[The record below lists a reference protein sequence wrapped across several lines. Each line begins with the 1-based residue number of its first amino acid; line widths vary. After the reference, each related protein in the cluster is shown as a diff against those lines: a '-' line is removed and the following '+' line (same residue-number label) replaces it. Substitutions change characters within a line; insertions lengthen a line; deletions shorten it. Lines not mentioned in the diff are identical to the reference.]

1 MRFIGYGIG
10 LALLSVMS
18 ASAAG
23 DASRT
28 EMQAWPPQY
37 DCFGLQVCVETLR
50 YTDRAEIWLKYGGDG
65 PVTVSFQ
72 PQAIGE
78 NEEVGPI
85 DRRLL
90 QAERAH
96 LMTLTGQTARGYWQ
110 LRWRIWAHPGIQT
123 ALHDDS
129 VVYELPYAAGTKHT
143 VSQGFE
149 GKHGHIG
156 PDRYAIDFDMP
167 EGTTIHAARG
177 GWVHDTR
184 DDSTSRRAG
193 QENYVYIEHDDGTMG
208 QYLHLRRDGAL
219 VEVGQPVRAGDPIAL
234 SGNTGRSTGPHLH
247 FHVST
252 PDDSGENA
260 FKTFPIRF
268 RTESGAA
275 RLREGESYTR
285 PE

>member
-1 MRFIGYGIG
+1 MRFIGCGIG
-10 LALLSVMS
+10 FALLSAMS

-28 EMQAWPPQY
+28 EMQGWPPEY
-37 DCFGLQVCVETLR
+37 DCFNPHICVETLR
-50 YTDRAEIWLKYGGDG
+50 YTDRAEIWLKYSGDG
-65 PVTVSFQ
+65 PVTVTLL
-72 PQAIGE
+72 PQEIGE
-78 NEEVGPI
+78 REDVGPI
-85 DRRLL
+85 TRRLL
-90 QAERAH
+90 QAERTH
-96 LMTLTGQTARGYWQ
+96 LMTLTGQTARGYRKLPWY
-110 LRWRIWAHPGIQT
+110 RWAHPGIQT
-123 ALHDDS
+123 AVHDDS
-129 VVYELPYAAGTKHT
+129 VVYELPYAAGTSHA

-193 QENYVYIEHDDGTMG
+193 QENYVYIEHDDGTIG
-208 QYLHLRRDGAL
+208 QYLHLQRDGAL

-252 PDDSGENA
+252 PDDSGGNA

-268 RTESGAA
+268 RTQSGTAY
-275 RLREGESYTR
+275 LREGESYTR